1 MTSLTNCQDPAG
13 QMLICQ
19 NDLPIHDVMV
29 GNGSVAFVLQRQ
41 KEKLETVS
49 MFEPKFRIQTDYE
62 DQGDAFDDFEQAIP
76 LMSEEEERQLSEAD
90 IPDNLPILPLKNTV
104 LFPGVVIPITVGRDR
119 SLALVKEAYET
130 DKTIGVIAQK
140 DESVENPS
148 PEDLFE
154 IGTVARILKLIK
166 MPDGSKSV
174 VIQGKT
180 IFSVDR
186 YTRETP
192 FYRADITPYG
202 QEMDLSGVELDAS
215 MRSVKETATR
225 IVNLSPNI
233 PSEASIAI
241 NNISSPTFLLNFISS
256 NLQVSISEKQELLE
270 IRTFSSR
277 LQKVMAFLHKEL
289 QVLNLSE
296 EIRSK
301 VKTDIDEQQRDFY
314 LRQQMKAIQEALGE
328 DSEQKDVEE
337 LRKRLKEKKGL
348 SEEAIGTVE
357 KELQRLE
364 MTPSSSP
371 NYGIIHSYLEWIL
384 DLPWG
389 EYSKDKLDLKRARR
403 ILDEDHYGLEKVK
416 KRIVEYLAVLKLK
429 KDMKAPILCFY
440 GPPGV
445 GKTSLGKSI
454 ARALNRKFER
464 FSLGGIHDEAEIRGH
479 RRTYIGA
486 LPGRIIRAMKKA
498 GTGNP
503 VLMLD
508 EIDKVRSDFRGDP
521 TSALLEVLDPEQN
534 NSFSD
539 NYLELEYDLSRVLFI
554 ATANSL
560 ETIPPPLRD
569 RMEIIPI
576 SGYTL
581 QEKGQIA
588 RKYLIPKQIKEN
600 GLSREQIHLSKAAIE
615 RVIEEYTRESG
626 VRNLERE
633 IGSLCRNVAS
643 RIASGEIDSHRIGKR
658 DIPEILGKRK
668 YFSDVAERTLVPG
681 VATGLAWTP
690 YGGDI
695 LFIEASVSKGA
706 GKMHITGQ
714 LGDVMKESA
723 MLALSYLR
731 ANASGLGIPE
741 DAFKYWDLHV
751 HVPQG
756 AVPKDGP
763 SAGIALFSA
772 IASIFTQRKV
782 KGTLA
787 MTGEITLRG
796 LVLPVGGI
804 KEKVLAAR
812 RAGIES
818 VLLPGKNEK
827 DVEEIEQEVIGDLK
841 IHYLQRMDPLLD
853 LVLDKEPVNDP
864 ETFFAVP
871 ESHKQ
876 RVDRSDTNKDAA
888 GEIAAME

>member
-1 MTSLTNCQDPAG
+1 
-13 QMLICQ
+13 
-19 NDLPIHDVMV
+19 
-29 GNGSVAFVLQRQ
+29 
-41 KEKLETVS
+41 
-49 MFEPKFRIQTDYE
+49 MFEPKLKINTAFD
-62 DQGDAFDDFEQAIP
+62 DQSDSFDDFEQAIP
-76 LMSEEEERQLSEAD
+76 LMSEEEERKLTESN
-90 IPDNLPILPLKNTV
+90 IPENLPILPLKNTV
-104 LFPGVVIPITVGRDR
+104 LFPGVVVPITVGRDR

-130 DKTIGVIAQK
+130 DKTIGVVTQK
-140 DESVENPS
+140 DETVEDPA
-148 PEDLFE
+148 EKDLYK
-154 IGTVARILKLIK
+154 IGTVAQILKLIK

-180 IFSVDR
+180 IFSVNQFTQKD
-186 YTRETP
+186 P
-192 FYRADITPYG
+192 FFRADADSYA
-202 QEMDLSGVELDAS
+202 QEMDLAGVELDAS
-215 MRSVKETATR
+215 IRSVKETASK

-256 NLQVSISEKQELLE
+256 NLQVSIADKQEVLE
-270 IRTFSSR
+270 IRKFSKR
-277 LQKVMAFLHKEL
+277 LDKVMEYLNKEL

-328 DSEQKDVEE
+328 DSEQKDVQD
-337 LRKRLKEKKGL
+337 LRIRLKNKKGI
-348 SEEAIGTVE
+348 SDDAIETAE

-371 NYGIIHSYLEWIL
+371 NYGIIHSYVEWIL

-389 EYSKDKLDLKRARR
+389 DYSKDKLDLKRAQKV
-403 ILDEDHYGLEKVK
+403 LDEDHYGLEKVK
-416 KRIVEYLAVLKLK
+416 KRIIEYLAVLKLK

-486 LPGRIIRAMKKA
+486 LPGRILRAMKKA
-498 GTGNP
+498 GKGNP
-503 VLMLD
+503 VMMLD

-534 NSFSD
+534 DSFSD
-539 NYLELEYDLSRVLFI
+539 NYLELEYDLSSVLFI

-560 ETIPPPLRD
+560 ETIPAALRD
-569 RMEIIPI
+569 RMEIINI

-581 QEKGQIA
+581 QEKTEIA
-588 RKYLIPKQIKEN
+588 KKYLIPKQIEEN
-600 GLSREQIHLSKAAIE
+600 GLTKDQIKISKSAIE

-626 VRNLERE
+626 VRNLERQ
-633 IGSLCRNVAS
+633 IGALCRNVAS
-643 RIASGEIDSHRIGKR
+643 RIASDDIKNFSIGKK
-658 DIPEILGKRK
+658 DVPEILGKKK
-668 YFSDVAERTLVPG
+668 YFSEVAERTTVPG
-681 VATGLAWTP
+681 VSTGLAWTP

-695 LFIEASVSKGA
+695 LFIEASVSKGS
-706 GKMHITGQ
+706 GKLHITGQ

-731 ANASGLGIPE
+731 ANAEELNIPE
-741 DAFKYWDLHV
+741 DAFKYWDLHI

-772 IASIFTQRKV
+772 VASIFTQRKV

-804 KEKVLAAR
+804 KEKVLAAK
-812 RAGIES
+812 RAGIEQ
-818 VLLPGKNEK
+818 VLLPKKNEK
-827 DVEEIEQEVIGDLK
+827 DVEEIEQDVIGDLK
-841 IHYLQRMDPLLD
+841 IDYLERMDPLLNI
-853 LVLDKEPVNDP
+853 VLEKKVLQDP
-864 ETFFAVP
+864 NQFFTVSD
-871 ESHKQ
+871 SHKD
-876 RVDRSDTNKDAA
+876 RVNSTDNKKEKDTRE
-888 GEIAAME
+888 EIAIME

>member
-1 MTSLTNCQDPAG
+1 
-13 QMLICQ
+13 
-19 NDLPIHDVMV
+19 
-29 GNGSVAFVLQRQ
+29 
-41 KEKLETVS
+41 
-49 MFEPKFRIQTDYE
+49 MFETKLKIKTAFD
-62 DQGDAFDDFEQAIP
+62 DQSDSFDDFEQAIP
-76 LMSEEEERQLSEAD
+76 LMSEEEERQLTESD
-90 IPDNLPILPLKNTV
+90 IPENLPILPLKNTV
-104 LFPGVVIPITVGRDR
+104 LFPGVVVPITVGRDR

-130 DKTIGVIAQK
+130 DKTIGVVTQK
-140 DESVENPS
+140 DETVEDPT
-148 PEDLFE
+148 EKDLYK
-154 IGTVARILKLIK
+154 IGTVAQILKLIK

-180 IFSVDR
+180 IFSINQF
-186 YTRETP
+186 TQNEP
-192 FYRADITPYG
+192 FFRADVDGYG
-202 QEMDLSGVELDAS
+202 QEMNLSGVELDAS
-215 MRSVKETATR
+215 IRSVKETASK

-256 NLQVSISEKQELLE
+256 NLQVSIADKQEVLE
-270 IRTFSSR
+270 IRKFSKR
-277 LQKVMAFLHKEL
+277 LDKVMEYLNKEL

-328 DSEQKDVEE
+328 DSEQKDVQQ
-337 LRKRLKEKKGL
+337 LRIRLKKKKGI
-348 SEEAIGTVE
+348 SDDARETAE

-371 NYGIIHSYLEWIL
+371 NYGIIHSYVEWIL

-389 EYSKDKLDLKRARR
+389 DYSKDKLDLKRARKV
-403 ILDEDHYGLEKVK
+403 LDEDHYGLEKVK
-416 KRIVEYLAVLKLK
+416 KRIIEYLAVLKLK

-454 ARALNRKFER
+454 ARALNREFER

-486 LPGRIIRAMKKA
+486 LPGRILRAMKKA
-498 GTGNP
+498 GKGNP
-503 VLMLD
+503 VMMLD

-534 NSFSD
+534 DSFSD
-539 NYLELEYDLSRVLFI
+539 NYLELEYDLSSVLFI

-560 ETIPPPLRD
+560 ETIPAALRD
-569 RMEIIPI
+569 RMEIINI

-581 QEKGQIA
+581 QEKTEIA
-588 RKYLIPKQIKEN
+588 KKYLIPKQIEEN
-600 GLSREQIHLSKAAIE
+600 GLTKDQVKISKAAVE

-626 VRNLERE
+626 VRNLERQ

-643 RIASGEIDSHRIGKR
+643 RIASDDIQECSIGVN
-658 DIPEILGKRK
+658 DVPGILGKRK
-668 YFSDVAERTLVPG
+668 FFSEVAERTTVPG

-695 LFIEASVSKGA
+695 LFIEASVSKGS
-706 GKMHITGQ
+706 GKLHITGQ

-731 ANASGLGIPE
+731 ANADELNIPE
-741 DAFKYWDLHV
+741 DAFKYWDLHI

-772 IASIFTQRKV
+772 VASIFTQRKV
-782 KGTLA
+782 KGILA

-804 KEKVLAAR
+804 KEKVLAAK
-812 RAGIES
+812 RAGIEQ
-818 VLLPGKNEK
+818 VLLPKKNEK
-827 DVEEIEQEVIGDLK
+827 DVEEIEKEVIGDLK
-841 IHYLQRMDPLLD
+841 IDYLERMDPLLSI
-853 LVLDKEPVNDP
+853 VLEEKVLQDP
-864 ETFFAVP
+864 DQFFTVP
-871 ESHKQ
+871 DSHKE
-876 RVDRSDTNKDAA
+876 RVNNTEMKKDTNE
-888 GEIAAME
+888 EIAVME

>member
-1 MTSLTNCQDPAG
+1 
-13 QMLICQ
+13 
-19 NDLPIHDVMV
+19 
-29 GNGSVAFVLQRQ
+29 
-41 KEKLETVS
+41 
-49 MFEPKFRIQTDYE
+49 MFEPKLRIHTTYD
-62 DQGDAFDDFEQAIP
+62 DQEDAFDDFEQAIP
-76 LMSEEEERQLSEAD
+76 LMSEEEERQLSEAE
-90 IPDNLPILPLKNTV
+90 IPDNLPILALKNTV
-104 LFPGVVIPITVGRDR
+104 LFPGVVVPITVGRDQ
-119 SLALVKEAYET
+119 SLALVKEAYES
-130 DKTIGVIAQK
+130 DKTIGVLAQK
-140 DESVENPS
+140 DENVEDPV
-148 PEDLFE
+148 PDDLYQT
-154 IGTVARILKLIK
+154 GTVAQILKLIK

-180 IFSVDR
+180 IFSVKEFTQTD
-186 YTRETP
+186 P
-192 FYRADITPYG
+192 FFRADVEGYP
-202 QEMDLSGVELDAS
+202 QQMDISGLELDAS
-215 MRSVKETATR
+215 IRSIKETATK

-256 NLQVSISEKQELLE
+256 NLQVSLQEKQELLE
-270 IRTFSSR
+270 IRTFSNR
-277 LQKVMAFLHKEL
+277 LEKVMEYLNKEL

-328 DSEQKDVEE
+328 DSEQKEVEE
-337 LRKRLKEKKGL
+337 LRERLSKKKGL
-348 SEEAIGTVE
+348 SDEALKTVE

-371 NYGIIHSYLEWIL
+371 NYGIIHSYIEWII

-389 EYSKDKLDLKRARR
+389 EFSKDKLDLKRARK

-416 KRIVEYLAVLKLK
+416 KRIIEYLAVLKLK

-486 LPGRIIRAMKKA
+486 LPGRILRAMKKA
-498 GTGNP
+498 GTANP

-534 NSFSD
+534 DSFSD
-539 NYLELEYDLSRVLFI
+539 NYLEMDYDLSKVLFI

-581 QEKGQIA
+581 HEKSEIA
-588 RKYLIPKQIKEN
+588 KKYLIPKQIEEN
-600 GLSREQIHLSKAAIE
+600 GLTKDLISITPAAIV

-633 IGSLCRNVAS
+633 IGALCRNVAS
-643 RIASGEIDSHRIGKR
+643 RIASDEIESCKIGKS
-658 DIPEILGKRK
+658 DVPDILGKRK
-668 YFSDVAERTLVPG
+668 YFSEVAERTTVPG

-695 LFIEASVSKGA
+695 LFTEASVSQGN
-706 GKMHITGQ
+706 GKMNITGQ
-714 LGDVMKESA
+714 LGDVMRESA

-731 ANASGLGIPE
+731 ANSERFGIPE
-741 DAFKYWDLHV
+741 SAFRYWDVHI

-763 SAGIALFSA
+763 SAGVALLSA
-772 IASIFTQRKV
+772 LASIYTQRKV
-782 KGTLA
+782 RGTLA

-804 KEKVLAAR
+804 KEKVLAAK
-812 RAGIES
+812 RAGINK

-827 DVEEIEQEVIGDLK
+827 DVEEIEKDVIGDLE
-841 IHYLQRMDPLLD
+841 ITYLERMDPLLD
-853 LVLDKEPVNDP
+853 LVLESEPETDP
-864 ETFFAVP
+864 ETFFTVSEA
-871 ESHKQ
+871 HKN
-876 RVDRSDTNKDAA
+876 RVEGFRSVEEPA
-888 GEIAAME
+888 E